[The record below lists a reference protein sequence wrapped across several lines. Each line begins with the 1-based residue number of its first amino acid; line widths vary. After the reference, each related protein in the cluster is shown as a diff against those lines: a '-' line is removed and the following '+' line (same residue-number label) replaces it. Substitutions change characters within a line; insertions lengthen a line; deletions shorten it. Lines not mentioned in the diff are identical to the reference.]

1 MKRLKGKITLLNT
14 ISSFILQIVLIIN
27 GFVIPKLILDAFGSD
42 VNGLISSLTKFL
54 QYIALVDGGITGVIT
69 AKLYKPLVDNDTIR
83 ISSILASAKKFYRR
97 IGVVFIIYA
106 LILSVV
112 YPLCFNTG
120 FSFVYVMALALIL
133 MGVGVM
139 ASPAY
144 ADDPDESEASEE
156 ESSATGSW
164 ANGLNS
170 AKGDNVPENLMVN
183 VKGIVN
189 GVLYIAGIL
198 AVVMV
203 IIGGVKYT
211 TSGGDQAAVTKAK
224 NTILYGIV
232 GLVISIL
239 AYAIVN
245 FVLKQL

>member
-1 MKRLKGKITLLNT
+1 MGLGSKMK
-14 ISSFILQIVLIIN
+14 
-27 GFVIPKLILDAFGSD
+27 A
-42 VNGLISSLTKFL
+42 
-54 QYIALVDGGITGVIT
+54 A
-69 AKLYKPLVDNDTIR
+69 
-83 ISSILASAKKFYRR
+83 
-97 IGVVFIIYA
+97 
-106 LILSVV
+106 
-112 YPLCFNTG
+112 
-120 FSFVYVMALALIL
+120 VMALALIL

-144 ADDPDESEASEE
+144 AEDPDDPEASEE
-156 ESSATGSW
+156 EAAPTGSW
-164 ANGLNS
+164 GDGLNS
-170 AKGDNVPENLMVN
+170 AKGNGVPTNLTVN
-183 VKGIVN
+183 VKNIVN

-203 IIGGVKYT
+203 IIGGVRYT